1 MTSSTFRHFIS
12 GPPFVR
18 TLSRRICRE
27 AIEQSPRL
35 AALFLVCLTMV
46 AMVTHAQAQTAS
58 PCLYALDPS
67 AQNSFEVSG
76 STSIT
81 TSCSAVV
88 ESNNT
93 QAFTMNG
100 SEILYLT
107 NSAQVGVVGG
117 WNLSGSTKLVN
128 QATGATVSP
137 VHVTSPGDPLAS
149 LSPPTQGGTI
159 ISQGHITYNNNHPP
173 ANNTVPPGVYCGGL
187 RVGNTSGITFTMAPG
202 LYVIAG
208 GGLTLDS
215 QSVVTGTGVTVYNT
229 SSTGWGCTASAS
241 YTPVI
246 ISGQANV
253 TLSAPTTGAFA
264 GVLMFGDR
272 AGCSTAGSCQ
282 DQVNGQSTT
291 VLNGALYFKSDT
303 FMYTG
308 TGPNSG
314 CMMAVA
320 DMININGNSGFT
332 ITGCGGAIGGVTV
345 SVTPATATLYP
356 AQKQQFTATV
366 TNASNTAVTWSVSGA
381 GTISS
386 SGLYTAP
393 SSVTTQQTV
402 TITATSQADS
412 TKSASATITLM
423 PPVSVSVTP
432 ATATLYP
439 AQTQQFTATVS
450 NTSNTAVTWSVSGVG
465 TVSSSGL
472 YTAPASVTTQQTVTV
487 TATSQAAPSASG
499 SATITLMPAIS
510 VSVTPTSAA
519 LNPGQSQQFRATVSN
534 TSNTAVTWSISPTS
548 AGTISSSGL
557 YAAPSLS
564 VPVTVMVTATSQADP
579 TKSGSATITITPLPP
594 TANAGPGQTVPIGTT
609 VRLDGSGSTD
619 QTGTPLTYS
628 WSFVSI
634 PSGSAASLSSTTAVK
649 PTFTADVYGNYT
661 VQLVV
666 NDGYHSSA
674 PSQVV
679 ISTQDS
685 APVANAGPNQT
696 VTVGTTVQL
705 NGSGSTDVDGNP
717 LTYQWSFL
725 SIPTGS
731 TATLSNATLVNPTF
745 VADVPGNFVVQL
757 IVNDGILNSAP
768 ATVTIGNS
776 DMPPVANAGPAQTV
790 SLGTLVT
797 LDGTGSTDSDNK
809 PLTYQWSLL
818 SVPTGSAATL
828 AQPTS
833 AHPTFTA
840 DLAGNYIAQLIVN
853 DGFLNS
859 SPATVTIST
868 SHSVPVANAGPPQTV
883 TVNSTVQLTGS
894 ASSDVDGYPLTYSWS
909 ILSQPGGSA
918 ATLSNSAVVNP
929 TFVPTVTGTYVIQ
942 LIVNDGV
949 YNSTPATVTITVN
962 SGID

>member
-1 MTSSTFRHFIS
+1 
-12 GPPFVR
+12 
-18 TLSRRICRE
+18 
-27 AIEQSPRL
+27 
-35 AALFLVCLTMV
+35 
-46 AMVTHAQAQTAS
+46 
-58 PCLYALDPS
+58 
-67 AQNSFEVSG
+67 
-76 STSIT
+76 
-81 TSCSAVV
+81 
-88 ESNNT
+88 
-93 QAFTMNG
+93 
-100 SEILYLT
+100 
-107 NSAQVGVVGG
+107 
-117 WNLSGSTKLVN
+117 
-128 QATGATVSP
+128 
-137 VHVTSPGDPLAS
+137 
-149 LSPPTQGGTI
+149 
-159 ISQGHITYNNNHPP
+159 
-173 ANNTVPPGVYCGGL
+173 
-187 RVGNTSGITFTMAPG
+187 
-202 LYVIAG
+202 
-208 GGLTLDS
+208 
-215 QSVVTGTGVTVYNT
+215 
-229 SSTGWGCTASAS
+229 
-241 YTPVI
+241 
-246 ISGQANV
+246 
-253 TLSAPTTGAFA
+253 
-264 GVLMFGDR
+264 
-272 AGCSTAGSCQ
+272 
-282 DQVNGQSTT
+282 
-291 VLNGALYFKSDT
+291 
-303 FMYTG
+303 
-308 TGPNSG
+308 
-314 CMMAVA
+314 
-320 DMININGNSGFT
+320 
-332 ITGCGGAIGGVTV
+332 
-345 SVTPATATLYP
+345 
-356 AQKQQFTATV
+356 
-366 TNASNTAVTWSVSGA
+366 
-381 GTISS
+381 
-386 SGLYTAP
+386 
-393 SSVTTQQTV
+393 
-402 TITATSQADS
+402 
-412 TKSASATITLM
+412 
-423 PPVSVSVTP
+423 
-432 ATATLYP
+432 
-439 AQTQQFTATVS
+439 
-450 NTSNTAVTWSVSGVG
+450 
-465 TVSSSGL
+465 
-472 YTAPASVTTQQTVTV
+472 
-487 TATSQAAPSASG
+487 
-499 SATITLMPAIS
+499 
-510 VSVTPTSAA
+510 
-519 LNPGQSQQFRATVSN
+519 
-534 TSNTAVTWSISPTS
+534 
-548 AGTISSSGL
+548 
-557 YAAPSLS
+557 
-564 VPVTVMVTATSQADP
+564 MVTATSQADP